1 MTGDESDAGRAGSG
15 SSGACGRRLRDDD
28 RADVPMR
35 IAPMLLVGL
44 VLVVL
49 AIVGSALL

>member
-1 MTGDESDAGRAGSG
+1 MTGDAADRGQSGQGRSTPTGG
-15 SSGACGRRLRDDD
+15 RLRDDD